1 MNAAPSYLLAA
12 AAGAFCGPAFVLSL
26 RLAGPIAKS
35 ALNRLFVLA
44 SGFVDSTLAPVR
56 RAGSHGRDPSAPER
70 MRMRWGGMLAGGC
83 TGWAGAGWRGAVVGG
98 LAGAF
103 AAPRAAT
110 ARRLRYGR
118 RVEAG
123 AGAAALAIAG
133 ALAGGSSVRSA
144 IGAAA
149 RELDGPVSIE
159 LGRVAVQL
167 EAGASLELAL
177 DGLVSRAPSRSVSLI
192 AAAIQMQRRSGGD
205 LAALLRRIASSLED
219 ERRAAEE
226 AAAATAQARAT
237 SVLVVALPPAGLALA
252 ELASPGLA
260 TRMIGSPLGAS
271 LVTAA
276 FALQVVG
283 TLTVRRLARVEA

>member
-1 MNAAPSYLLAA
+1 LSAAPAYLLAA
-12 AAGAFCGPAFVLSL
+12 AAGGLCAPAVVLSL
-26 RLAGPIAKS
+26 GCTVPLAKS
-35 ALNRLFVLA
+35 ALDRLVVRA
-44 SGFVDSTLAPVR
+44 SGLVDAALAPVR

-83 TGWAGAGWRGAVVGG
+83 AGWAGAGWRGALVGG
-98 LAGAF
+98 LAGTF
-103 AAPRAAT
+103 AAPRVAT

-123 AGAAALAIAG
+123 AGAAAIAIAG

-144 IGAAA
+144 VGAAA
-149 RELDGPVSIE
+149 GELEGPVSIE

-167 EAGASLELAL
+167 EAGASIDLAL
-177 DGLVSRAPSRSVSLI
+177 DGLVSRAPSRSISLI

-237 SVLVVALPPAGLALA
+237 SVLVVALPPMGLVLA
-252 ELASPGLA
+252 ELASPGLVG
-260 TRMIGSPLGAS
+260 RMIGSPLGAS
-271 LVTAA
+271 LVMAA
-276 FALQVVG
+276 VVLQVVG
-283 TLTVRRLARVEA
+283 ALAVRRLARVES